1 MRHLGDFGRMHV
13 AMKKISDVYGRCMRI
28 GLGNQVW
35 VSLSGLDEI
44 RDFSMQDSA
53 TYRPRSN
60 DVLSDLYSFEEPLGK
75 YSKYKDVS
83 VLPQFGKKALYFF
96 FFFFFFAFKQHH
108 DYVK

>member
-75 YSKYKDVS
+75 YRKYVDVTV
-83 VLPQFGKKALYFF
+83 VLPQFEKKRHCTSFF
-96 FFFFFFAFKQHH
+96 FLHLSNIMTT
-108 DYVK
+108 